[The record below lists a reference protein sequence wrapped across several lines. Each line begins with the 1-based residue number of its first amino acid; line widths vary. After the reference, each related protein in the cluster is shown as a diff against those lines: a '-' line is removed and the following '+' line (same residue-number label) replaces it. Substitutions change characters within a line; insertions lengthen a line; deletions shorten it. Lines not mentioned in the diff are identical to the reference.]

1 MGCLCSKSFAAEYN
15 ELPQRPNRKISS
27 LNDVFVHPSIFVQE
41 NTGDFFAVYNLSG
54 VVLGRGPYS
63 EARVCTHKRTQAVRA
78 VKIIFKRGLSESAL
92 NGSLL
97 QEVQILKALDH
108 PNIVRIFESFEDSKS
123 YYIVEEH
130 CQGEDLFDLIS
141 RLKQLTE
148 RAAARIMQ
156 QIFSAVG
163 YLHNKQV
170 VHRDLKPENIIVL
183 NGNADVPQVKII
195 DFDTATFCSVERQLR
210 GSIGTAY
217 YMAPEVLTKNY
228 NEKCDMWSCGVLLY
242 IMLSGNPPFPGVSDK
257 EILRNVSKARYT
269 FEGPDWS
276 NISPSAKSLIS
287 GLLIKDPEQRL
298 SSNEAYH
305 HSWITKNASSEY
317 DETTIVTQ
325 SVERIM
331 SFHSTN
337 KLKEAMMTF
346 IISQVLAYEDLSELG
361 EAFKAI
367 DYNCDGFIT
376 KDELLRVFR
385 NSMPYVEATL
395 HVDRIFDEIDKDHS
409 GYIDYTEFLRATIDT
424 KMLMNQKNLKHAFD
438 MFDKDGNGLITAEEL
453 RQLFENGDS
462 LEDTIWEDM
471 LEAVD
476 VNIDGEIDIFKFEHM
491 LTLQAETPRHSFI
504 LGAD

>member
-15 ELPQRPNRKISS
+15 ELPQRPSRKISS

-41 NTGDFFAVYNLSG
+41 NTDDFFAFYDLSD

-63 EARVCTHKRTQAVRA
+63 EARVCSHKRTQAVRA
-78 VKIIFKRGLSESAL
+78 VKIIFKRGMGDTAFD
-92 NGSLL
+92 GSLL
-97 QEVQILKALDH
+97 QEVMILKALDH
-108 PNIVRIFESFEDSKS
+108 PNIVRIFESFEDSKN

-141 RLKQLTE
+141 RIKQLTE
-148 RAAARIMQ
+148 RAAAHIMK

-163 YLHNKQV
+163 YLHTKQV

-183 NGNADVPQVKII
+183 NGDAENPHVKLI

-242 IMLSGNPPFPGVSDK
+242 IMLSGTPPFPGHTDK

-269 FEGPDWS
+269 FSGPDWS
-276 NISPSAKSLIS
+276 NISPDAKSLIS
-287 GLLIKDPEQRL
+287 ALLIKEPSERL
-298 SSNEAYH
+298 SANEAYH
-305 HSWITKNASSEY
+305 HPWITKNASNEI
-317 DETTIVTQ
+317 EHNTIVTQ

-346 IISQVLAYEDLSELG
+346 IISQVLAYEDLRELG

-367 DYNCDGFIT
+367 DVNCDGFIT
-376 KDELLRVFR
+376 KDELERVFKK
-385 NSMPYVEATL
+385 SMPIADATL
-395 HVDRIFDEIDKDHS
+395 HVDRIFQEIDRDNS
-409 GYIDYTEFLRATIDT
+409 GYLDYSEFLRATIDT
-424 KMLMNQKNLKHAFD
+424 KLLINQKNLKRAFD
-438 MFDKDGNGLITAEEL
+438 MFDKDNNGVIKTEEL
-453 RQLFENGDS
+453 RHLFENGDS
-462 LEDTIWEDM
+462 LDDTIWEDM
-471 LEAVD
+471 LEAID
-476 VNIDGEIDIFKFEHM
+476 SSKDGEIDIFKFESM
-491 LTLQAETPRHSFI
+491 LNLRAETPRHSFI
-504 LGAD
+504 IGTD